1 MMFCISLSATLSNQT
16 EGATAL
22 NSDLQTFQEHRHLNK
37 NSYDYQHET
46 LIGLALLAFPHRESW
61 ARVI

>member
-37 NSYDYQHET
+37 NSNDYQHET
-46 LIGLALLAFPHRESW
+46 HWVGPVSIPS
-61 ARVI
+61 

>member
-1 MMFCISLSATLSNQT
+1 MSLSATLSNQT
-16 EGATAL
+16 EEATAL
-22 NSDLQTFQEHRHLNK
+22 NIGLQTSQEHHHLNK
-37 NSYDYQHET
+37 NSCDYQHET